1 MKRHCKVLKDPWLKA
16 KKPPLNQCLFFS
28 KQIILP
34 LFIKKG
40 HNDYIIQSI
49 FPQPVLCKQRL
60 RKQIYV
66 FFLPILTTANCR
78 NI

>member
-40 HNDYIIQSI
+40 HNGYIIQSN
-49 FPQPVLCKQRL
+49 FPRARL
-60 RKQIYV
+60 V
-66 FFLPILTTANCR
+66 
-78 NI
+78 